1 MYVFVVGG
9 GKVGYFLSQAL
20 VEEGHEVLVLE
31 KDSER
36 YETISRDLGDVVML
50 GDGCELRTL
59 HEAGMQRAEVV
70 VAVTGDDED
79 NLVVCQMAKSHF
91 NVKRTLARV
100 NNPKN
105 EAIFKR
111 LGVDDTVNS
120 TRVIFSLLQQE
131 VDVGELVPLSALRR
145 GDIELV
151 EVELTGD
158 APAVNQV
165 IKDIH
170 LPGDTVL
177 AAIIRN
183 EQILLP
189 SGTTE
194 LLAGDEVI
202 ALTRPAQALSLRELL
217 TGAKAPSK

>member
-9 GKVGYFLSQAL
+9 GKVGYFLSQVL

-31 KDSER
+31 KDPAR
-36 YETISRDLGDVVML
+36 YDLISPDLGDVVML

-59 HEAGMQRAEVV
+59 HEAGMERADVV

-91 NVKRTLARV
+91 KVKRTVARV

-105 EAIFKR
+105 EAIFKQ
-111 LGVDDTVNS
+111 LGVDDTINS
-120 TRVIFSLLQQE
+120 TRIIFSLLQQE
-131 VDVGELVPLSALRR
+131 VDVGELVPLSPLRR
-145 GDIELV
+145 GDIEVV
-151 EVELTGD
+151 EAELTSD
-158 APAVNQV
+158 SPALNRA
-165 IKDIH
+165 IRDIR
-170 LPGDTVL
+170 LPGDTVV

-183 EQILLP
+183 DQILLP

-194 LLAGDEVI
+194 LLEGDEVI
-202 ALTRPAQALSLRELL
+202 ALTRPPHALSLRELL

>member
-1 MYVFVVGG
+1 MYVLIVGG
-9 GKVGYFLSQAL
+9 GKVGYFLSRAL
-20 VEEGHEVLVLE
+20 LEEGHEVLVLE
-31 KDSER
+31 KDSRR
-36 YETISRDLGDVVML
+36 YEQISRDLGDVVVL
-50 GDGCELRTL
+50 GDGCELRTT
-59 HEAGMQRAEVV
+59 HEAGMERADVV

-91 NVKRTLARV
+91 KVKRTLARV

-105 EAIFKR
+105 EAIFKQ

-120 TRVIFSLLQQE
+120 TRIIFNVLQQE
-131 VDVGELVPLSALRR
+131 VDVGELVALGPLRR
-145 GDIELV
+145 GDIEVV
-151 EVELTGD
+151 EVELTAD
-158 APAVNQV
+158 AQATNRA

-194 LLAGDEVI
+194 LLEGDEVI
-202 ALTRPAQALSLRELL
+202 ALTRPRDAVSLRELM